1 MPNRSLDNHLFGTQ
15 KVLPW
20 DVRNRIVLGL
30 ALALNYLHVDLEQCV
45 LHRDIKAA
53 NILLDVDFNTKLG
66 DFGVSKLVNPRF
78 MTQTTDVVG
87 TDGYLAPK
95 YLNGRK
101 ATGESDIFSF
111 GVVVL
116 EIACGKRTYQDEE
129 IHVPL
134 HKWVWQLYLAG
145 NMLEAADEKM
155 GSSFDRKEMEC
166 LMMVGL
172 WCVHPDP
179 RRRPK
184 AGEVIRFLQLEVPHQ
199 FPLNKMDH
207 GSPSHTAT
215 R

>member
-1 MPNRSLDNHLFGTQ
+1 
-15 KVLPW
+15 
-20 DVRNRIVLGL
+20 
-30 ALALNYLHVDLEQCV
+30 
-45 LHRDIKAA
+45 
-53 NILLDVDFNTKLG
+53 
-66 DFGVSKLVNPRF
+66 

-184 AGEVIRFLQLEVPHQ
+184 AGEVIRFLQLEVPVPEL
-199 FPLNKMDH
+199 PLATFEAPTLYQPSPLRIGSSLSSSSIQASVPDEQDGPWLPKPHGNTLIFGMEEDKH
-207 GSPSHTAT
+207 GSQ
-215 R
+215 